1 MVAGPARASSP
12 VPGANSAV
20 RPFAS
25 AGPNATGGLG
35 RIGDSGP
42 EGSPG
47 DTRSNR
53 AMQTGSIR
61 FPMRRRRLRGIVF
74 VTLALC
80 TLILVAAVASRVG
93 HASNAAAAVSI
104 PAFPAALSPP
114 AAPNPPALPVAAAAS
129 PTNQSPTA
137 SSDVTTGT
145 VRIEKPAVAGRV
157 WIDGKKVSAPSVL
170 TTCGAHQIKVG
181 HSHAKSVQ
189 IPCGGELVVSR

>member
-1 MVAGPARASSP
+1 MVAGPARSSSP
-12 VPGANSAV
+12 VPGANSAE

-35 RIGDSGP
+35 RIGDGGP

-61 FPMRRRRLRGIVF
+61 FPLRRRRLRGIVF
-74 VTLALC
+74 VTLAMC

-104 PAFPAALSPP
+104 PAFPTSLSPQT
-114 AAPNPPALPVAAAAS
+114 APNPPAPPVATTSVPANPS
-129 PTNQSPTA
+129 PTV

-145 VRIEKPAVAGRV
+145 VRIEKPAVVGRV

-181 HSHAKSVQ
+181 HSHARSVQ
-189 IPCGGELVVSR
+189 IPCGGEFVVSR

>member
-1 MVAGPARASSP
+1 MVAGPARSSSP
-12 VPGANSAV
+12 VPGTNSAV

-53 AMQTGSIR
+53 AMQTGSLR
-61 FPMRRRRLRGIVF
+61 FPLRRRRLRGIVF
-74 VTLALC
+74 VTLAMC

-93 HASNAAAAVSI
+93 HASNAAAAVPI
-104 PAFPAALSPP
+104 PAFPRTLSPQ
-114 AAPNPPALPVAAAAS
+114 AAPNPPAPPATTTSAPANPS
-129 PTNQSPTA
+129 PTV
-137 SSDVTTGT
+137 SSDVTTAT
-145 VRIEKPAVAGRV
+145 VRIEKPAVVGRV

-181 HSHAKSVQ
+181 HGHARSVQ
-189 IPCGGELVVSR
+189 IPCGGEFVVSR